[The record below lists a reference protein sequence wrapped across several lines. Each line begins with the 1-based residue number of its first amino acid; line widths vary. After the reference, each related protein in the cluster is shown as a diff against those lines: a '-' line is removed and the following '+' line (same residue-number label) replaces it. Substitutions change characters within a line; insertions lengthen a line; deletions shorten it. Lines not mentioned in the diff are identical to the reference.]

1 VEIAGYSVLF
11 RGEAPASG
19 PNYSAD
25 AGRFEVQRS
34 GRAPVEIVA
43 EKRTFRPSGM
53 STSEVGLLQALSGD
67 LYIVMGD
74 RLDDGRRNLRISFNP
89 LVSFIWLGAALM
101 FLGGIVSLTD
111 RRYRIGAP
119 RLARKLQPAG

>member
-1 VEIAGYSVLF
+1 
-11 RGEAPASG
+11 
-19 PNYSAD
+19 
-25 AGRFEVQRS
+25 
-34 GRAPVEIVA
+34 
-43 EKRTFRPSGM
+43 M

-89 LVSFIWLGAALM
+89 LVSLIWLGAALM